1 MDFGLDTARSDPRS
15 HTERAQGAC
24 WRILGRSYRE
34 IEDEPGQIGRAK
46 GRIAQKGD
54 FGGGQRSCEVDWKS
68 FLGSF
73 HVTDTLYQLSG
84 PSKPS

>member
-1 MDFGLDTARSDPRS
+1 VDFGLDAARSDPRS

-24 WRILGRSYRE
+24 WRILGCFYRE
-34 IEDEPGQIGRAK
+34 IEDDSGQIGRAK

-54 FGGGQRSCEVDWKS
+54 LGGGQRSCEVDWKS

-73 HVTDTLYQLSG
+73 HVTDALYQPSG
-84 PSKPS
+84 PFNPS